1 LADQLK
7 PISFGRS
14 ALADQL
20 KPISFG
26 RSALADQFKPIIK
39 HRRTSGRRKDYL

>member
-39 HRRTSGRRKDYL
+39 HRRTSDRRKDYL